1 MGTCGAHGGAV
12 ETHRGCE
19 TCGCSIR
26 RLCFLK
32 WAVSCDVRATSRCE
46 SLVRSNRHRPRLQR
60 SLIYYRLPWEMA
72 SRARRDSDL
81 FARGPM
87 KSGVRRASREQ
98 TLSSDGGD
106 GVAPSRPR
114 GGGLLCGRFGGGLLA
129 ESVLQRVEGRRLLLR
144 RHGKERVPGGGRLWR
159 RLRNWRSCWRLDGR
173 LLRRSE
179 GRRGRREAR
188 LPGAGRLER
197 GCPCLDLPSES
208 TTMLGRPRGP
218 RNTARAE

>member
-1 MGTCGAHGGAV
+1 
-12 ETHRGCE
+12 
-19 TCGCSIR
+19 
-26 RLCFLK
+26 
-32 WAVSCDVRATSRCE
+32 
-46 SLVRSNRHRPRLQR
+46 
-60 SLIYYRLPWEMA
+60 
-72 SRARRDSDL
+72 
-81 FARGPM
+81 M
-87 KSGVRRASREQ
+87 KSGVRRASRKQ

-144 RHGKERVPGGGRLWR
+144 RHGKERVPGGGRLRR

-173 LLRRSE
+173 LWRRSE

-208 TTMLGRPRGP
+208 TTMLARRP
-218 RNTARAE
+218 RNTVRAEWQACATTSAGTSALTSVRIFAISPRLLLAASAASGPAGSWNSVFAEARYRPLRPITVYASSPRMPANAPSSLP